1 MRFSITIIAALAGL
15 SFATGA
21 QAAAVSIGV
30 AASLSGPSELLGKQ
44 VELVIE
50 AGYCGPEATTV
61 IDLTSGAPELVRAG
75 RGPLEPFGL

>member
-1 MRFSITIIAALAGL
+1 M
-15 SFATGA
+15 
-21 QAAAVSIGV
+21 
-30 AASLSGPSELLGKQ
+30 
-44 VELVIE
+44 ELVIE